1 MKTINKTQQGFTLVE
16 LIIVIVILGILAVT
30 AAPRFLNFQGDAK
43 ESVVVAVQGAVK
55 ASMALVNG
63 KAIIAGVTNQT
74 PTVAGDTDANAGV
87 EGVKLT
93 YGYPK
98 ATLLGVK
105 AAIDFPNGWV
115 TSLDA
120 ALADQ
125 AASGYV
131 AEVLTS
137 TTHISTAGKIRLAAD
152 LASLRADGCYVEY
165 TASSKASASAT
176 ATEPTVTVEV
186 DGCN

>member
-1 MKTINKTQQGFTLVE
+1 MKTLNKQQGFTLVE

-43 ESVVVAVQGAVK
+43 KSVVFAVQGAVK

-74 PTVAGDTDANAGV
+74 PTLAGDADANVAV

-98 ATLLGVK
+98 ATVAGIK

-120 ALADQ
+120 PNGDQ
-125 AASGYV
+125 DASGYV
-131 AEVLTS
+131 AEVLT
-137 TTHISTAGKIRLAAD
+137 TTHVSKAGKIRLAAD
-152 LASLRADGCYVEY
+152 LPSLRADGCYVEY
-165 TASSKASASAT
+165 TGAFKASQTDAVT
-176 ATEPTVTVEV
+176 TPTVTVV
-186 DGCN
+186 TAGCK